1 MILLLVVNV
10 LNDNQI
16 PNDDE
21 IVEGPTYSYRSGVTG
36 PSSIVIMNLGDIV
49 HRVLEIIKQLDECIE
64 ATIDVHGNSNPTGG
78 ASAQHH

>member
-1 MILLLVVNV
+1 
-10 LNDNQI
+10 
-16 PNDDE
+16 
-21 IVEGPTYSYRSGVTG
+21 

>member
-1 MILLLVVNV
+1 MAGHFLKNFLSITIW
-10 LNDNQI
+10 LNK
-16 PNDDE
+16 
-21 IVEGPTYSYRSGVTG
+21 G